1 MLRVMLKGAVLV
13 ALLTPLA
20 SCQTRGGDECKIFLP
35 ISAASLDTRETQN
48 QVAVHNAKGVAACR
62 WAAP

>member
-20 SCQTRGGDECKIFLP
+20 SCQTRGGDECNIFGP
-35 ISAASLDTRETQN
+35 ISASNQDARETQN
-48 QVAVHNAKGVAACR
+48 QVAVHNGKGIAACG
-62 WAAP
+62 WKP